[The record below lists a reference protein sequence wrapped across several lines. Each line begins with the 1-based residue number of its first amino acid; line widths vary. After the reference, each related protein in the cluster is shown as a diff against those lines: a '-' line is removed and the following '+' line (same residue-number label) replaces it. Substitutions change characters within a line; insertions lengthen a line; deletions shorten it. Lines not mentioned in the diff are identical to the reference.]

1 MTHPS
6 SSAPRFSSKLAMIL
20 TCMGMAVG
28 TGNIWRFPRQVAQY
42 DGGTFLIPWILF
54 LFLWSVPLLMVELG
68 AGQHARRGPFGA
80 FAKLAG
86 PKFAWMGGFV
96 TICTMLIMCY
106 YAVVTGWTLKYALL
120 AVSGALNDVTAES
133 SIKIFDDFRSTP
145 QALLF
150 HAIALALAGFFVY
163 RGTKGIEWLNKILIP
178 ALIAILLF
186 GAVNALMLPNASDGL
201 AYLTDIKWDK
211 LAEPGHWIAG
221 LTQSA
226 WSTGAGWGLML
237 TYAVYARDNED
248 PVTTPMATGS
258 GNNGIELIV
267 ALLIFPAVFS
277 LMAGA
282 GTDLVG
288 GTSSKGGIAFQV
300 IPMLFGQMSGGY
312 LLNVLFFSG
321 LAFAALTSLVAMV
334 ELSTRFFMD
343 FKISRP
349 KALVIALVLGLVLGA
364 PSALSDTIFD
374 DQDFIWAI
382 GLIVSG
388 LFMCFM
394 VLRFGAE
401 RFAEEIL
408 NKNATVL
415 KIGPWFKGL
424 MILVLL
430 EGLVLLAWWMT
441 ALVQF
446 GTNWLISCLVQ
457 FGLVIGVLIAANSY
471 LVKHL
476 KD

>member
-1 MTHPS
+1 MNS
-6 SSAPRFSSKLAMIL
+6 SPASPPRFSSKLAMIL

-68 AGQHARRGPFGA
+68 AGQYARRGPFGA

-96 TICTMLIMCY
+96 SLCTMLIMCY
-106 YAVVTGWTLKYALL
+106 YAVVTGWTLKYAIL
-120 AVSGALNDVTAES
+120 AWSGALNQLNAETS
-133 SIKIFDDFRSTP
+133 VQIFDSFRSTP

-150 HAIALALAGFFVY
+150 HWIALGLAGFFVW

-178 ALIAILLF
+178 ALILILLF
-186 GAVNALMLPNASDGL
+186 GAVNALMLPNANLGL
-201 AYLTDIKWDK
+201 GYLTDIHWDK
-211 LAEPGHWIAG
+211 LAQPGHWIAG

-277 LMAGA
+277 LMADNA
-282 GTDLVG
+282 TTLVG

-300 IPMLFGQMSGGY
+300 IPMLFGEMSGGP
-312 LLNVLFFSG
+312 LLNILFFTG

-343 FKISRP
+343 FKVSRQ
-349 KALVIALVLGLVLGA
+349 KALGIALVLGALLGA
-364 PSALSDTIFD
+364 PSALSDRIFD

-388 LFMCFM
+388 LFMIVM
-394 VLRFGAE
+394 VLRFGAQ
-401 RFAEEIL
+401 RFADEVL
-408 NKNATVL
+408 NKNAGLV
-415 KIGPWFKGL
+415 KIGTWFQPL
-424 MILVLL
+424 MLLLLVQ
-430 EGLVLLAWWMT
+430 GLVLLVWWMT
-441 ALVQF
+441 VLAKTGTEWLV
-446 GTNWLISCLVQ
+446 SCLVQ
-457 FGLVIGVLIAANSY
+457 FGLVIGILIAANSS

-476 KD
+476 RD